1 MKKLWLLA
9 GILILGLVV
18 LWLFVGRER
27 HPDTSSVA
35 PFAPYTEIW
44 GDIMPSWS
52 PDDKEVIYCKARQE
66 EFKLYIVSAN
76 GGASKPFLSGQSDA
90 CMPAWSP
97 DGTRVAFGSNR
108 SGKFHLM
115 RALGLASPIDIWT
128 ASASGGNLRQ
138 VTNPLA
144 KFAMY
149 VFLDPSW
156 SPDGTQIAV
165 TAFPGPRVMTVSA
178 SGGEVKLFSDG
189 LSPAWSRDGKR
200 LAYLSNEPGQ
210 PSSHP
215 GIVVQPP
222 QGGMARRLSS
232 FMLKSDF
239 FFRPSLDWSPDGERL
254 LTVQL
259 TNGQWQ
265 PVIINVTEDKVERT
279 LSVDGSAISPRW
291 SHDGKRIAYGLTDT
305 ARPARIELLTLAS
318 EQRTELT
325 HSPSYTSAQL
335 IRYKSAG
342 GLEIPSWL
350 YLPRDSDEVKHPAL
364 MWLHGGWP
372 GTSIMAGE
380 FEHSIHY
387 FVDQGFVVLAP
398 NYRGSAGFGDELAK
412 FDRGDDMLPDVVAGV
427 DYLKGLKSVD
437 AAHIAVLGFSFGGY
451 LALRS
456 ITEQP
461 ALFAAA
467 VDFYGLSDLVKYY
480 RDNPPLRAALG
491 ELLGGSPEQSPEAYR
506 AASPVNFVD
515 RINAPLLILHGT
527 WDDEA
532 PYSHSVELAKA
543 LKRAHKD
550 YEFITYRFAGHG
562 FSGKDE
568 IDANQQVMRFL
579 LAHLK
584 ASPS

>member
-1 MKKLWLLA
+1 MKKLGLLA
-9 GILILGLVV
+9 GILILGVVV

-35 PFAPYTEIW
+35 PFAPYTEIR
-44 GDIMPSWS
+44 GDITPTWS
-52 PDDKEVIYCKARQE
+52 PDDKEVIYCNGRVE
-66 EFKLYIVSAN
+66 EQKLYSVSAN
-76 GGASKPFLSGQSDA
+76 GGTPRPFPSTQSDD
-90 CMPAWSP
+90 CEPAWSL
-97 DGTRVAFGSNR
+97 DGARVAFSSSRG
-108 SGKFHLM
+108 GKFQLT
-115 RALGLASPIDIWT
+115 RALGLLRPSNIWT
-128 ASASGGNLRQ
+128 ASARGGHLQ
-138 VTNPLA
+138 QITSSWA
-144 KFAMY
+144 GFASY
-149 VFLDPSW
+149 VDPSW

-165 TAFPGPRVMTVSA
+165 TAVPFRRVMIVSA
-178 SGGEVKLFSDG
+178 SGGEAKLFSDG
-189 LSPAWSRDGKR
+189 LSPAWSPDGKR
-200 LAYLSNEPGQ
+200 LAYFSNEPGQ
-210 PSSHP
+210 HSSGPS
-215 GIVVQPP
+215 IVVQPP
-222 QGGMARRLSS
+222 QGGAARRLRS

-265 PVIINVTEDKVERT
+265 PVIINVTEDKIERT
-279 LSVDGSAISPRW
+279 LSVDGSVISPRW
-291 SHDGKRIAYGLTDT
+291 SRDGKRIAYGLTDT
-305 ARPARIELLTLAS
+305 AHPARIEVLTLAS

-350 YLPRDSDEVKHPAL
+350 YLPRDSDQAKHPAL
-364 MWLHGGWP
+364 LWLHGGWP
-372 GTSIMAGE
+372 GTSIMAGD
-380 FEHSIHY
+380 FERSIQY

-412 FDRGDDMLPDVVAGV
+412 FDRGDDMLPDIVAGG

-437 AAHIAVLGFSFGGY
+437 RARVAVLGFSFGGY
-451 LALRS
+451 LVLRS
-456 ITEQP
+456 ITQQP

-480 RDNPPLRAALG
+480 RDNPPLRAGLG
-491 ELLGGSPEQSPEAYR
+491 ELLGGTPEQNPEAYR

-515 RINAPLLILHGT
+515 RIKTPLLILHGT
-527 WDDEA
+527 GDDAA
-532 PYSHSVELAKA
+532 PYSHSVELAEA
-543 LKRAHKD
+543 LKRAHKN
-550 YEFITYRFAGHG
+550 YEFMTYRFAGHG
-562 FSGKDE
+562 FSGKDD